1 MRVRVILSFFSV
13 MSVFVMVA
21 ALFYIVI
28 LLEYIG
34 AWIMKMAEKLKL
46 KSRDDKEPKNV

>member
-1 MRVRVILSFFSV
+1 
-13 MSVFVMVA
+13 MSVFAMVA

-34 AWIMKMAEKLKL
+34 TWIVKMAEKLKL
-46 KSRDDKEPKNV
+46 KPRDDKAPKSV